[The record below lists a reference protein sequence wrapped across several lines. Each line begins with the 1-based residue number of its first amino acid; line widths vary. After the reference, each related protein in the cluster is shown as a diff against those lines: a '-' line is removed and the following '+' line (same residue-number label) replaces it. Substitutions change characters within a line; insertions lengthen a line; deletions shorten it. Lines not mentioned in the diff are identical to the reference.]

1 VRFDRPGAHPASA
14 FRGEDGRRAW
24 SDGDSRASLSRARR
38 ARLILVA
45 VVVGA
50 GLLALGAR
58 CAHLQVIR
66 APDLLDQARSQQ
78 EKEIILDPRRGPI
91 LDRNGK
97 ELALSLDVDSVF
109 ADPAEVGEASS
120 AARRLAPLLDL
131 KASEVRSRL
140 ESDRHFVWLK
150 RKITPGLRQRIEAL
164 RISGIGF
171 VRESR
176 RYYPKQSLAAH
187 VVGACGIDNQ
197 GQAGLE
203 YAYNKSFK
211 GTPGRMLFQRD
222 GRGGRV
228 LDRARTEPVPGA
240 GLVLTL
246 DEVIQHV
253 AERELDASMSST
265 GASGAAVV
273 VLRPRTGEV
282 LALASRP
289 TFDPNAFG
297 SSPTEAR
304 RDRAVADF
312 YEPGSTFKVIT
323 AAAALDTGRVRPDE
337 TIWCE
342 NGSLV
347 VAQHRFHEDR
357 LPFGSLT
364 LTEVLAKSSNIGAI
378 KIAQKVGSQD
388 FIDVIRRFGFGR
400 KTGLELAGE
409 SPGLLRDLPEWS
421 GLSLASIAMGQ
432 EIGATPLQLAAALG
446 AVAND
451 GVWRQPYVVRETVA
465 PDGRRVPAEPGE
477 TTLRRVIAAST
488 ARTLRRMLQSVTV
501 EGTGRAA
508 SVPGYSVGGK
518 TGTAQKIDASGRYA
532 RGRYVSWFAGF
543 VPADQPA
550 LVIVV
555 MVDEPKG
562 AQFHGGDVAAPVFE
576 KIAQPVL
583 QYLGVPPDH
592 DEILVID
599 HALRASLGAGDGRNP
614 AFAARTALHAVRR
627 TQPLSGP
634 ARIPAR
640 PGVLEASI
648 AAIADGVMARAA
660 ARPRTDR
667 GAAGP
672 GDEPGA
678 PESGPGMPDL
688 TGMSLRQASEA
699 LAAAGLAC
707 RSAGSGP
714 RVTRQEPAP
723 GRPLPPG
730 GRCTM
735 TL

>member
-1 VRFDRPGAHPASA
+1 MRLDRPGARAAAASRDENT
-14 FRGEDGRRAW
+14 RGGWREGA
-24 SDGDSRASLSRARR
+24 SRAALARARR

-45 VVVGA
+45 ATVGA

-78 EKEIILDPRRGPI
+78 EKEIVLDPRRGPI

-109 ADPAEVGEASS
+109 ADPADVGEASS

-164 RISGIGF
+164 QIAGIGF

-187 VVGACGIDNQ
+187 VVGACGMDNQ

-203 YAYNKSFK
+203 FAYNDAIK

-228 LDRARTEPVPGA
+228 LDRARTEATPGA

-253 AERELDASMSST
+253 AERELDASMAATS
-265 GASGAAVV
+265 ASGAAVV
-273 VLRPRTGEV
+273 VLRPQTGEV

-297 SSPTEAR
+297 VSQEESR

-312 YEPGSTFKVIT
+312 YEPGSTFKVVT
-323 AAAALDTGRVRPDE
+323 AAAALNTGRVRPDE
-337 TIWCE
+337 AIWCE

-347 VAQHRFHEDR
+347 VARHRFHEDR

-364 LTEVLAKSSNIGAI
+364 FTEVLAKSSNIGAI

-400 KTGLELAGE
+400 RTGLELPGE
-409 SPGLLRDLPEWS
+409 SPGLLRDLSDWS

-451 GVWRQPYVVRETVA
+451 GVWRRPYIVRETVA
-465 PDGRRVPAEPGE
+465 PDGRRIPAAPDE
-477 TTLRRVIAAST
+477 TTARRAIAAT
-488 ARTLRRMLQSVTV
+488 AARTLRRMLQSVTV

-518 TGTAQKIDASGRYA
+518 TGTAQKIDATGRYS
-532 RGRYVSWFAGF
+532 RNRHVSWFAGI
-543 VPADQPA
+543 VPAGQPA

-562 AQFHGGDVAAPVFE
+562 AKFHGGDVAAPVFE
-576 KIAQPVL
+576 KIARPVL
-583 QYLGVPPDH
+583 QYLGVPPDQ
-592 DEILVID
+592 DETLVID
-599 HALRASLGAGDGRNP
+599 RPLRASLGEGDGADQALP
-614 AFAARTALHAVRR
+614 ARSALHAVSRAR
-627 TQPLSGP
+627 PAAGTGRAP
-634 ARIPAR
+634 ARGR
-640 PGVLEASI
+640 VLEALI
-648 AAIADGVMARAA
+648 AAMPQGVTARAA
-660 ARPRTDR
+660 DRTDQ
-667 GAAGP
+667 
-672 GDEPGA
+672 GDEA
-678 PESGPGMPDL
+678 DSQESATGMPDL
-688 TGMSLRQASEA
+688 TGMSLRQASET
-699 LAAAGLAC
+699 LAARGLAC
-707 RSAGSGP
+707 RATGSGP

-723 GRPLPPG
+723 GGPLPPAG

-735 TL
+735 TLG